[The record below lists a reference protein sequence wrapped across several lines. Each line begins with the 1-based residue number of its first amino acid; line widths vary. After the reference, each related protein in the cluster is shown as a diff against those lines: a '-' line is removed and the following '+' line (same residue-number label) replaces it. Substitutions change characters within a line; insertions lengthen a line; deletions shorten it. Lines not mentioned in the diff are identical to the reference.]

1 MRASDLTPSKT
12 DRGFA
17 MLPAENLRFLHYHDR
32 LGAVEGSAVVA
43 QGWLQGQRDVRHL
56 RLGLQQQDCPRSCE
70 SASVSPPVRLP
81 QAVAFQHLALRAA
94 ERVRWGVQLCLE
106 MREHLQAEGLRVWQ
120 QATSIPKDSDSKRRS
135 SLCVFSPTSRICL
148 HHGHS
153 QMRQLL
159 LAQTGSQ
166 NGTRTRAPP
175 RRSCA
180 SSTPTT
186 SSRPTA

>member
-1 MRASDLTPSKT
+1 MTVMVLWKEALSSLRGGSKGSETSDTYDLVFSNKTVLDPVRALPS
-12 DRGFA
+12 
-17 MLPAENLRFLHYHDR
+17 L
-32 LGAVEGSAVVA
+32 
-43 QGWLQGQRDVRHL
+43 L
-56 RLGLQQQDCPRSCE
+56 RL
-70 SASVSPPVRLP
+70 ALP
-81 QAVAFQHLALRAA
+81 IALQHLALRAA